1 MRKGSQK
8 KEKKKQHKGLENR
21 GKIRKEP
28 DFSSLQKV
36 KERLTKQ
43 AENRNK
49 KMNQT
54 ATESRYAEIRQAIA
68 QQDAPDMPVSEQSA
82 AHEAYRTKY
91 FAQFKKVVDASD
103 VLLEVLDA
111 RDPMGCRA
119 PKLESYILK
128 RGKRLVLVLNKADLI
143 PVEVANKWL
152 TYLRREFPTVLFKST
167 NNPARA
173 TEVPLHDGK
182 WRSSDYFGV
191 GDLIQ
196 LLNKYS
202 GGTAVV
208 AGVIG
213 PPNAGKSS
221 VINSLSRR
229 AAAGVASTPG
239 FTKTMQE
246 IEVTG
251 KIRILDCPGVVTS
264 SGADITPSMVLRNS
278 IKVELLEDPIRP
290 VAFIIEKVPKEQLVE
305 AYDIGTFGD
314 AEDFLA
320 QLARK
325 RGRVLKGGEPDLE
338 GVARIVLQDWNK
350 GRIRYFTLPPTD
362 NDMVEG
368 VAELVTPYGE
378 VYQMGRT
385 MDFEEKDYRDF
396 QIQHVFEIVRKGKK
410 SAERGD
416 EGEPESGDED
426 EKPAAPGELPP
437 EEKQELDDLAQQ
449 YQTVSFDGI

>member
-1 MRKGSQK
+1 MRRGNQK

-28 DFSSLQKV
+28 NFSSLQKV
-36 KERLTKQ
+36 KDRLSKQ
-43 AENRNK
+43 AEDRNK
-49 KMNQT
+49 KMHQS
-54 ATESRYAEIRQAIA
+54 ATESRYAEIRQALA
-68 QQDAPDMPVSEQSA
+68 QQDAPDMPITEQSA

-128 RGKRLVLVLNKADLI
+128 RGKRLVLVLNKADLV

-167 NNPARA
+167 SNPSRA
-173 TEVPLHDGK
+173 TEVPLHNGK

-251 KIRILDCPGVVTS
+251 KIRILDCPGVVPA

-278 IKVELLEDPIRP
+278 IKVELLEDPIHP
-290 VAFIIEKVPKEQLVE
+290 VAFIIERVPKEQLVE
-305 AYDIGTFGD
+305 AYEIETFGD
-314 AEDFLA
+314 AEDFLS

-350 GRIRYFTLPPTD
+350 GRIRYFTLPPAD
-362 NDMVEG
+362 EGIVEG
-368 VAELVTPYGE
+368 TAELVTEWGE

-385 MDFEEKDYRDF
+385 MEFEEKDYRNF
-396 QIQHVFEIVRKGKK
+396 QVQHVFEVVRKGKPGVD
-410 SAERGD
+410 R
-416 EGEPESGDED
+416 GEPEQSSED
-426 EKPAAPGELPP
+426 EEKAAVAAEEIPA
-437 EEKQELDDLAQQ
+437 EEKRELDGLAEQF
-449 YQTVSFDGI
+449 QTVSFEGI